1 MTGPAVGSAAPL
13 EVAQRPGADV
23 WPVPGRRGL
32 RGSGP
37 GHQGPTAIFTG
48 RDGTVPEQVPVIDLA
63 PWFDGDAGDRA
74 AVAQQ
79 VDRALRTS
87 GFLLVTGHGVPAE
100 VRARTRAV
108 AREFFALPTAVK
120 ARYATTVG
128 GRGWLPPGAEANGYA
143 EGTPT
148 PPDLKESFSLA
159 ADQPTGDAVIDARWF
174 RPNVWPAEVPQMQ
187 PVVSDYIARVHALSD
202 ELMALCAVALGLPP
216 GYFAPYLDHPTY
228 GVNLNWYPPGDP
240 DQAPE
245 PGQYRIGPHTDF
257 GTVTVLD
264 REPGRG
270 GLQVFSSDGRWA
282 DAPYDPAALTVNIGD
297 LLARWTGDRWRS
309 TRHRVL
315 PPQPEA
321 PGEDLLSLIFF
332 YELNHDAVVESL
344 PAPIG
349 RTSFP
354 PVIAHEYL
362 AGKLDAITVS

>member
-1 MTGPAVGSAAPL
+1 MTLQKIFSREG
-13 EVAQRPGADV
+13 GA
-23 WPVPGRRGL
+23 
-32 RGSGP
+32 
-37 GHQGPTAIFTG
+37 
-48 RDGTVPEQVPVIDLA
+48 VPEQVPIIDLA
-63 PWFDGDAGDRA
+63 PWFDGDTGDRA
-74 AVAQQ
+74 AVAHH
-79 VDRALRTS
+79 VDEALRTS
-87 GFLLVTGHGVPAE
+87 GFLLITGHGVPAG
-100 VRARTRAV
+100 VRARARAV
-108 AREFFALPTAVK
+108 AREFFALPAAVK

-159 ADQPTGDAVIDARWF
+159 ADQPTGDAAIDARWF
-174 RPNVWPAEVPQMQ
+174 RPNVWPAEVPAMQ
-187 PVVSDYIARVHALSD
+187 PVVSDYIARMHILSD
-202 ELMALCAVALGLPP
+202 ELMALCAVALGLPA

-228 GVNLNWYPPGDP
+228 GVNLNWYPPADP
-240 DQAPE
+240 GQAPE

-270 GLQVFSSDGRWA
+270 GLQVCSSDGTWA

-344 PAPIG
+344 APPIG
-349 RTSFP
+349 RASFP
-354 PVIAHEYL
+354 PVVAHEYL
-362 AGKLDAITVS
+362 ASKLDAITVT

>member
-1 MTGPAVGSAAPL
+1 
-13 EVAQRPGADV
+13 
-23 WPVPGRRGL
+23 VPDL
-32 RGSGP
+32 
-37 GHQGPTAIFTG
+37 
-48 RDGTVPEQVPVIDLA
+48 VPIIDLS
-63 PWFDGDAGDRA
+63 PWFSGSEHDRA
-74 AVAQQ
+74 GVARQ
-79 VDRALRTS
+79 VDEALRTS
-87 GFLLVTGHGVPAE
+87 GFLLITGHGVADGS
-100 VRARTRAV
+100 RARTRAV
-108 AREFFALPTAVK
+108 AREFFALPPEVK

-159 ADQPTGDAVIDARWF
+159 ADQPTGDTVIDARWF
-174 RPNVWPAEVPQMQ
+174 RPNVWPAEVPELE
-187 PVVSDYIARVHALSD
+187 PVVTDYVSRVHALSD
-202 ELMALCAVALGLPP
+202 ELMALCAVALGLPADHFVP
-216 GYFAPYLDHPTY
+216 FLSHPTY
-228 GVNLNWYPPGDP
+228 GVNLNWYPPADP
-240 DQAPE
+240 AHGPE

-264 REPGRG
+264 REPGKG
-270 GLQVFSSDGRWA
+270 GLQVCSADGTWS

-332 YELNHDAVVESL
+332 YETNHDAVIESL

-349 RTSFP
+349 QTQFP
-354 PVIAHEYL
+354 PVVAHEYL
-362 AGKLDAITVS
+362 AAKLDAITVT

>member
-1 MTGPAVGSAAPL
+1 MPALVPRIDLTPWFEGGPA
-13 EVAQRPGADV
+13 
-23 WPVPGRRGL
+23 
-32 RGSGP
+32 
-37 GHQGPTAIFTG
+37 
-48 RDGTVPEQVPVIDLA
+48 
-63 PWFDGDAGDRA
+63 DRA

-79 VDRALRTS
+79 VDQALRTS
-87 GFLLVTGHGVPAE
+87 GFLLITGHGVPAE
-100 VRARTRAV
+100 TRARTRAV
-108 AREFFALPTAVK
+108 AREFFALPADVK

-159 ADQPTGDAVIDARWF
+159 ADQPTGDAAIDARWF
-174 RPNVWPAEVPQMQ
+174 RPNVWPAEVPELR
-187 PVVSDYIARVHALSD
+187 PVVSDYIGRMHALSD
-202 ELMALCAVALGLPP
+202 ELMALCAAALGLPP
-216 GYFAPYLDHPTY
+216 GFFAPFLHHPTY
-228 GVNLNWYPPGDP
+228 GVNLNWYPPADP

-270 GLQVFSSDGRWA
+270 GLQVYSADGTWS
-282 DAPYDPAALTVNIGD
+282 DAPYDQAALTINIGD

-332 YELNHDAVVESL
+332 YETNHDAVIESL

-349 RTSFP
+349 RATFP
-354 PVIAHEYL
+354 PVVAHEYL
-362 AGKLDAITVS
+362 GAKLDAITVT

>member
-1 MTGPAVGSAAPL
+1 
-13 EVAQRPGADV
+13 
-23 WPVPGRRGL
+23 
-32 RGSGP
+32 
-37 GHQGPTAIFTG
+37 
-48 RDGTVPEQVPVIDLA
+48 VPEQVPVIDLA

-87 GFLLVTGHGVPAE
+87 GFLLITGHGVPAE
-100 VRARTRAV
+100 
-108 AREFFALPTAVK
+108 
-120 ARYATTVG
+120 

-216 GYFAPYLDHPTY
+216 GYFVPYLDHPTY

-270 GLQVFSSDGRWA
+270 GLQVFSAGGTWA

-297 LLARWTGDRWRS
+297 LLARWTGGRWRS

-362 AGKLDAITVS
+362 ASKLDVITVS

>member
-1 MTGPAVGSAAPL
+1 V
-13 EVAQRPGADV
+13 ADV
-23 WPVPGRRGL
+23 VP
-32 RGSGP
+32 
-37 GHQGPTAIFTG
+37 I
-48 RDGTVPEQVPVIDLA
+48 IDLT
-63 PWFDGDAGDRA
+63 PWLSGTERDRA
-74 AVAQQ
+74 AVAGQ
-79 VDRALRTS
+79 VDEALRTS
-87 GFLLVTGHGVPAE
+87 GFLLITGHGVPDE

-108 AREFFALPTAVK
+108 AREFFALPATVK
-120 ARYATTVG
+120 ARYATQVG

-143 EGTPT
+143 EGTQT

-159 ADQPTGDAVIDARWF
+159 ADQPTGDAAIDQRWF
-174 RPNVWPAEVPQMQ
+174 RPNVWPAEVPELE
-187 PVVSDYIARVHALSD
+187 PAVSDYIGRMHTLSD
-202 ELMALCAVALGLPP
+202 ELMALSAVALGLPADW
-216 GYFAPYLDHPTY
+216 FAPFLSHPTY
-228 GVNLNWYPPGDP
+228 GVNLNWYPPQDP
-240 DQAPE
+240 EHSPE

-270 GLQVFSSDGRWA
+270 GLQVCSADGTWS

-332 YELNHDAVVESL
+332 YETNHDAVIEPL

-349 RTSFP
+349 HTKFA
-354 PVIAHEYL
+354 PVVAHEYL
-362 AGKLDAITVS
+362 ASKLDAITVS

>member
-1 MTGPAVGSAAPL
+1 V
-13 EVAQRPGADV
+13 ADV
-23 WPVPGRRGL
+23 VPM
-32 RGSGP
+32 
-37 GHQGPTAIFTG
+37 
-48 RDGTVPEQVPVIDLA
+48 IDLS
-63 PWFDGDAGDRA
+63 PWFGDSEPDQR
-74 AVAQQ
+74 AVARQ
-79 VDRALRTS
+79 VDEALRTS
-87 GFLLVTGHGVPAE
+87 GFLLVTGHGIPDEA
-100 VRARTRAV
+100 RARTRAV
-108 AREFFALPTAVK
+108 AREFFALPAAVK
-120 ARYATTVG
+120 ARYTAVVG

-174 RPNVWPAEVPQMQ
+174 RPNVWPAEVPELQ
-187 PVVSDYIARVHALSD
+187 PVVDDYISRVHALSD
-202 ELMALCAVALGLPP
+202 ELMALCAVALGLPADHFVP
-216 GYFAPYLDHPTY
+216 FLSHPTY
-228 GVNLNWYPPGDP
+228 GVNLNWYPPADP
-240 DQAPE
+240 AHGPE

-264 REPGRG
+264 REPGKG
-270 GLQVFSSDGRWA
+270 GLQVCSADGTWS

-332 YELNHDAVVESL
+332 YETNHDAVIESL

-349 RTSFP
+349 HTQFP
-354 PVIAHEYL
+354 PVVAREYL
-362 AGKLDAITVS
+362 AGKLDAITVT